1 MAFFG
6 RIWPVCLDYIGNPPF
21 FFFFLLSY
29 QARNFQRLGKLSLVI
44 VAKVRF
50 YLFYPS
56 HFGINHAPFFFRKIM
71 VGLGEKRPFE
81 SPHEDRGKRKR
92 PNDDDDGPAE
102 DERPVR
108 EILSEVETR
117 FQAVISPCHEVTTR
131 DSGILVDEPEVG
143 SRTYVLSQFSRI
155 NRRLTDGSDAV
166 LLIAGLP
173 ATRGYLVGDDD
184 LVSSRAKC
192 LLCDGEMNTE
202 ELMEHVLRHSVLN
215 SSIVI
220 DIGSSLGDGPHLVIF
235 LHMAVNYRA
244 ENRNGVQEMVLNYQ
258 TYLFP
263 IRILFHKTCEINDL
277 GSVMDQLEASGGIHF
292 HYFLMRFLAPH
303 RYLHM
308 RYDKFCF

>member
-1 MAFFG
+1 
-6 RIWPVCLDYIGNPPF
+6 
-21 FFFFLLSY
+21 
-29 QARNFQRLGKLSLVI
+29 
-44 VAKVRF
+44 
-50 YLFYPS
+50 
-56 HFGINHAPFFFRKIM
+56 M
-71 VGLGEKRPFE
+71 VGLGEKRCFGNT
-81 SPHEDRGKRKR
+81 HEDRCKRSR
-92 PNDDDDGPAE
+92 SNDDDDDPAE

-108 EILSEVETR
+108 EILSEVEIR
-117 FQAVISPCHEVTTR
+117 FQAVISSCHEVTTR
-131 DSGILVDEPEVG
+131 DAGILMDEPEVG

-155 NRRLTDGSDAV
+155 NRRITDGSAAA
-166 LLIAGLP
+166 LLISGLP

-192 LLCDGEMNTE
+192 LLCDSVLNTE
-202 ELMEHVLRHSVLN
+202 ELMEHVLRHTVLN

-220 DIGSSLGDGPHLVIF
+220 DIGSTLGDGPHLVIF

-244 ENRNGVQEMVLNYQ
+244 ENRDGVQEMVLNYQ

-263 IRILFHKTCEINDL
+263 IRILLHKTCEINDL

-308 RYDKFCF
+308 RYDKVCFLTLYISLFTLFILFLFRYADLSCRH